1 LFRQFFHIQEHHIT
15 RGGEEM
21 ERIYFQ
27 AGPTTLPKEVM
38 NRAKSEWDDFK
49 ETGLNI
55 MEHSHRGT
63 TYEEIHEQ
71 AKTLM
76 RKLLDIPETHDVLFL
91 QGGASLQFAMLPMNL
106 LSSGKT
112 AKYVL
117 TGSWSEKAFK
127 ESVKIGPSEAVV
139 SGKEAK
145 YRTLPEMN
153 YKPSNQDAY
162 LHITSNNTIYG
173 TQWPDLNAFSHPTLV
188 ADMSSD
194 IMSKPFN
201 VSNYALIYA
210 GAQKNLGPA
219 GVTAVIIRKD
229 LLKENESLPS
239 ILSYQVH
246 AKSSSLYNTPPTY
259 SIYLLNLVL
268 QWIDEQG
275 GVKVMESK
283 NKKKSEII
291 YHAIDSSNGFY
302 NGYATPESR
311 SHMNVT
317 FTLSD
322 AELEKHFIKESEENG
337 IFGLKGH
344 RSVGGFRASIYNAVS
359 ENSCEKLADFMHHF
373 QEKYGK

>member
-1 LFRQFFHIQEHHIT
+1 
-15 RGGEEM
+15 M

-38 NRAKSEWDDFK
+38 IRAKSEWDDFK

-55 MEHSHRGT
+55 MEHSHRGE

-71 AKTLM
+71 AKNRM
-76 RKLLDIPETHDVLFL
+76 RHLLDIPDTHDILFL

-106 LSSGKT
+106 LAPDKS

-127 ESVKIGPSEAVV
+127 EASKIGSSKAVV
-139 SGKEAK
+139 SGKSTQ

-153 YKPSNQDAY
+153 YKPGDADAY

-173 TQWPDLNAFSHPTLV
+173 TQWPDLNAFSHPNLV

-219 GVTAVIIRKD
+219 GVTAVIIRKN
-229 LLKENESLPS
+229 LLIENEKLPS

-246 AKSSSLYNTPPTY
+246 AKNRSLYNTPPVY

-268 QWIDEQG
+268 QWIEEQG
-275 GVKVMESK
+275 GVKEMEVR
-283 NKKKSEII
+283 NKKKADII
-291 YHAIDSSNGFY
+291 YNAIDNSDGFY

-311 SHMNVT
+311 SHMNIT
-317 FTLSD
+317 FTLRD
-322 AELEKHFIKESEENG
+322 PELEKRFIQESEESG

-344 RSVGGFRASIYNAVS
+344 RSVGGFRASIYNAVP
-359 ENSCEKLADFMHHF
+359 EKSCEKLASFMHYF
-373 QEKYGK
+373 QEKYGKQA

>member
-1 LFRQFFHIQEHHIT
+1 
-15 RGGEEM
+15 M

-38 NRAKSEWDDFK
+38 SRAKSEWDDFK

-55 MEHSHRGT
+55 MEHSHRGAS
-63 TYEEIHEQ
+63 YEEIHEQ

-117 TGSWSEKAFK
+117 TGSWSEKAYK
-127 ESVKIGPSEAVV
+127 EALKIGPSEAVI
-139 SGKEAK
+139 SGKETK

-153 YKPSNQDAY
+153 YEPSAQDAY

-173 TQWPDLNAFSHPTLV
+173 TQWPDLNAFSHPALV

-275 GVKVMESK
+275 GVKEMESR
-283 NKKKSEII
+283 NKKKAEII

-317 FTLSD
+317 FTLRD
-322 AELEKHFIKESEENG
+322 AELEKSFIKESEENG

-344 RSVGGFRASIYNAVS
+344 RSVGGFRASIYNAVP
-359 ENSCEKLADFMHHF
+359 EKSCEKLADFMLHF
-373 QEKYGK
+373 QKKYGK

>member
-1 LFRQFFHIQEHHIT
+1 
-15 RGGEEM
+15 M

-55 MEHSHRGT
+55 MEHSHRGA

-76 RKLLDIPETHDVLFL
+76 RNLLDIPQTHDVLFL

-106 LSSGKT
+106 LSLGKT

-117 TGSWSEKAFK
+117 TGSWSEKAYK
-127 ESVKIGPSEAVV
+127 EAAKIGPSEAVV
-139 SGKEAK
+139 SGKDTK

-153 YKPSNQDAY
+153 YEPSDQDAY
-162 LHITSNNTIYG
+162 LHITSNNTIFG
-173 TQWPDLNAFSHPTLV
+173 TQWPDLNAFSHPNLV

-239 ILSYQVH
+239 ILTYQVH
-246 AKSSSLYNTPPTY
+246 AKNRSLYNTPPVY

-268 QWIDEQG
+268 QWVEEQG
-275 GVKVMESK
+275 GVKELEVK
-283 NKKKSEII
+283 NKKKAERI
-291 YHAIDSSNGFY
+291 YNAIDSSDGFY
-302 NGYATPESR
+302 KGYATPESR
-311 SHMNVT
+311 SHMNIT

-322 AELEKHFIKESEENG
+322 PELEKRFIKESEESG

-344 RSVGGFRASIYNAVS
+344 RSVGGFRASIYNAVP
-359 ENSCEKLADFMHHF
+359 EKSCEKLADFMLHF
-373 QEKYGK
+373 QGKYGK

>member
-1 LFRQFFHIQEHHIT
+1 
-15 RGGEEM
+15 M

-38 NRAKSEWDDFK
+38 KRAKSEWDDFK

-55 MEHSHRGT
+55 MEHSHRGE

-76 RKLLDIPETHDVLFL
+76 RNLLDIPETHDVLFL

-106 LSSGKT
+106 LSQGKT

-117 TGSWSEKAFK
+117 TGSWSEKAFQ
-127 ESVKIGPSEAVV
+127 EAAKIGPSEAVV
-139 SGKEAK
+139 SGKDTK
-145 YRTLPEMN
+145 YRTLPEIN
-153 YKPSNQDAY
+153 YEPSDQDAY

-173 TQWPDLNAFSHPTLV
+173 TQWPDLDAFSHPALV

-246 AKSSSLYNTPPTY
+246 AKNRSLYNTPPVY

-268 QWIDEQG
+268 QWIEEQG
-275 GVKVMESK
+275 GVKELEVK
-283 NKKKSEII
+283 NKKKAEII
-291 YHAIDSSNGFY
+291 YNAIDSSDGFY

-311 SHMNVT
+311 SHMNIT

-322 AELEKHFIKESEENG
+322 PELEKRFIKESEENG

-344 RSVGGFRASIYNAVS
+344 RSVGGFRASIYNAVP
-359 ENSCEKLADFMHHF
+359 EKSCEKLADFMLHF
-373 QEKYGK
+373 QGKYGK

>member
-1 LFRQFFHIQEHHIT
+1 
-15 RGGEEM
+15 M

-38 NRAKSEWDDFK
+38 IRAKSEWEDFQG
-49 ETGLNI
+49 TGLNI
-55 MEHSHRGT
+55 MEHSHRGE
-63 TYEEIHEQ
+63 TYENIHEQ
-71 AKTLM
+71 AKEKM
-76 RKLLDIPETHDVLFL
+76 RYLLNIPETHDVLFL
-91 QGGASLQFAMLPMNL
+91 QGGASLQFAMVPMNL
-106 LSSGKT
+106 IISGKT

-127 ESVKIGPSEAVV
+127 EASKIGSSEAVI
-139 SGKEAK
+139 SGKETK
-145 YRTLPEMN
+145 YRTLPKMN
-153 YKPSNQDAY
+153 YESSDQDAY

-173 TQWPDLNAFSHPTLV
+173 TQWPDLNEFSHPNLV

-201 VSNYALIYA
+201 VSQYALIYA

-229 LLKENESLPS
+229 LLIENEDLPS

-246 AKSSSLYNTPPTY
+246 AKNNSLYNTPPVY

-268 QWIDEQG
+268 QWIEGQG
-275 GVKVMESK
+275 GVKEMQLRNE
-283 NKKKSEII
+283 KKAQTI
-291 YHAIDSSNGFY
+291 YHAIDNSGGFY
-302 NGYATPESR
+302 NGYATPDSR

-322 AELEKHFIKESEENG
+322 QELENQFIKEAEKSS

-344 RSVGGFRASIYNAVS
+344 RSVGGFRASIYNAVPQ
-359 ENSCEKLADFMHHF
+359 ESCDRLAQFMQQF

>member
-1 LFRQFFHIQEHHIT
+1 
-15 RGGEEM
+15 M

-38 NRAKSEWDDFK
+38 IRAKSEWDDFK

-55 MEHSHRGT
+55 MEHSHRGG

-71 AKTLM
+71 AKTRM
-76 RKLLDIPETHDVLFL
+76 RHLLDIPDTHDILFL

-106 LSSGKT
+106 LTPGKT

-127 ESVKIGPSEAVV
+127 EASKIGSSEAVV
-139 SGKEAK
+139 SGKSTH

-153 YKPSNQDAY
+153 YKPGEDDAY
-162 LHITSNNTIYG
+162 LHMTSNNTIYG
-173 TQWPDLNAFSHPTLV
+173 TQWPDLNAFSHPNLV

-229 LLKENESLPS
+229 LLIENEKLPS
-239 ILSYQVH
+239 ILSYQIH
-246 AKSSSLYNTPPTY
+246 AKNRSLYNTPPVY

-268 QWIDEQG
+268 QWIEAQG
-275 GVKVMESK
+275 GVNEMEYR
-283 NKKKSEII
+283 NKKKADII
-291 YHAIDSSNGFY
+291 YNAIDNSDGFY

-311 SHMNVT
+311 SLMNVT
-317 FTLSD
+317 FTLRD
-322 AELEKHFIKESEENG
+322 PELEKRFIQESEESG

-344 RSVGGFRASIYNAVS
+344 RSVGGFRASIYNAVP
-359 ENSCEKLADFMHHF
+359 EKSCEKLAEFMLYF
-373 QEKYGK
+373 QGKYGKKT

>member
-1 LFRQFFHIQEHHIT
+1 
-15 RGGEEM
+15 M
-21 ERIYFQ
+21 ERIFFQ

-38 NRAKSEWDDFK
+38 KRAKSEWDDFK

-55 MEHSHRGT
+55 MEHSHRGA

-106 LSSGKT
+106 LGSGKT

-127 ESVKIGPSEAVV
+127 EATKIGSAEAVV
-139 SGKEAK
+139 SGKETD
-145 YRTLPEMN
+145 YRSLPEVD
-153 YKPSNQDAY
+153 YQAGDQDAY

-194 IMSKPFN
+194 IMSKPFD

-229 LLKENESLPS
+229 LLKEDESLPS
-239 ILSYQVH
+239 ILSYHVH
-246 AKSSSLYNTPPTY
+246 AKSRSLYNTPPTY

-275 GVKVMESK
+275 GVKEMETR
-283 NKKKSEII
+283 NRKKADII
-291 YHAIDSSNGFY
+291 YQAIDSSGFY

-317 FTLSD
+317 FTLENS
-322 AELEKHFIKESEENG
+322 ELEKTFIKESEENG

-359 ENSCEKLADFMHHF
+359 KKSCEKLADFMHNF